1 MNLELNTESEELRVQ
16 INRPV
21 CDYAKFKRINE
32 AKNFKGFSVK
42 NKAKEKLIKNC
53 SPRKECIIEII
64 LNRLPFLV
72 WLREY
77 NLRETFLA
85 DLFSGLTVGIMQI
98 PQGMGYA
105 LLATVPPI
113 YGLYTSFFP
122 GLIYFFLGTSRQLS
136 IGVFAITSLLTG
148 SLIIGIEDKYVPPE
162 GFNRTFNDI
171 SMQIDASNFLS
182 DDREQARV
190 LIATAS
196 AFWIGIIQI
205 GMFFFNLG
213 FLTSF
218 LSEPMINGFLT
229 GII

>member
-1 MNLELNTESEELRVQ
+1 MNLGVDIESDELRVR
-16 INRPV
+16 IDRPV
-21 CDYAKFKRINE
+21 CDYTKFKRENE
-32 AKNFKGFSVK
+32 AKKFKGFSVK
-42 NKAKEKLIKNC
+42 DKAREKLIKNC
-53 SPRKECIIEII
+53 SPGKKCIIEII

-77 NLRETFLA
+77 NYRETFLA

-122 GLIYFFLGTSRQLS
+122 GLVYFFLGTSRQLS

-162 GFNRTFNDI
+162 GFNRTLNDI
-171 SMQIDASNFLS
+171 SMEIDASNFLS
-182 DDREQARV
+182 DDREEARV

-205 GMFFFNLG
+205 GMFCFNLG

-229 GII
+229 GT